1 MKWNGEAYHKKGLI
15 QLAEY
20 LEQYGLDQG
29 YLLIFDFRK
38 LKGDAGKVEETI
50 VALGE
55 REKNIIE
62 VYC

>member
-1 MKWNGEAYHKKGLI
+1 MSSLI

-20 LEQYGLDQG
+20 LEQYNLDKG

-38 LKGDAGKVEETI
+38 LKGEVGTVEKSNVTFE
-50 VALGE
+50 GE
-55 REKNIIE
+55 KEILE